1 MLVSSKIVPIGYE
14 KELLVS
20 IFNLLQEISARRQ
33 LLLFSSRLAVNVLRL
48 IRFRSKVIVCDSAE
62 KILSVVKCFKTSS
75 ADQNA
80 DEGLIIL
87 AVIAQGR

>member
-48 IRFRSKVIVCDSAE
+48 IRFRSKVIVFDSAE
-62 KILSVVKCFKTSS
+62 KILSVIKCFKTSS